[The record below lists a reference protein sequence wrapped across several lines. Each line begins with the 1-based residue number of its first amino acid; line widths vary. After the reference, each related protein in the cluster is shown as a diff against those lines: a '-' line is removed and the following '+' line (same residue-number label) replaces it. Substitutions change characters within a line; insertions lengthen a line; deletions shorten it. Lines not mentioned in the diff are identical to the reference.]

1 MPPSTSSRRL
11 WLWFGAGFLL
21 VFIAMALCVT
31 MYTMPPSGNA
41 VVQCPLWKYYAI
53 ELPRQF
59 GPTVLGPASGR
70 GSGLIETMFFHVV
83 ISLLG
88 GGALVE
94 ARLLVRRSRRGGRAD
109 GA

>member
-1 MPPSTSSRRL
+1 MSASTSSARL
-11 WLWFGAGFLL
+11 WLWFGAGFLS
-21 VFIAMALCVT
+21 VFVAMALCVT
-31 MYTMPPSGNA
+31 MYTTPPSGIA
-41 VVQCPLWKYYAI
+41 VVACPLWKYYAI
-53 ELPRQF
+53 DLRRQL
-59 GPTVLGPASGR
+59 GPAVLGPASGR

-94 ARLLVRRSRRGGRAD
+94 ARLLVRGSRRGGNAD